1 MNQAKSGDTV
11 KVHYTGKLQDGE
23 IFDTSVGANPLE
35 FTIGSGELIEGFES
49 SVLGM
54 EVGTKKTIEVPPENA
69 YGKHSEELVAEVER
83 EKLPSHIA
91 AEVGQALQITQ
102 PNGKT
107 INVVMTD
114 VTENKVKLD
123 ANHPLAGKK
132 LTFEIE
138 LVDIV

>member
-23 IFDTSVGANPLE
+23 IFDSSVGANPLE

-49 SVLGM
+49 GVLGM
-54 EVGTKKTIEVPPENA
+54 EVGARKTIEIPPENA
-69 YGKHSEELVAEVER
+69 YGNHSEELVAEVER
-83 EKLPSHIA
+83 AKLPDHIA

-107 INVVMTD
+107 INVLMTG
-114 VTENKVKLD
+114 VTDDKVTLD